1 MNQGMLATLFVTSFI
16 FGGDLLDNYDGR
28 FESNYV
34 FRDTTDISNDEQLS
48 EIKTVYPARSLV
60 RSLIIPGW
68 GQIYNK
74 SPWWKPVLF
83 AGVEVAGIAGW
94 VEWNQKAE
102 RLRLD
107 YENFADDQWSILNW
121 ITFTQ
126 QLSDVISDSLIDW
139 EPDVKIEG
147 THHLDIVYNDQIYSS
162 DCLYDLDW
170 SQEGGEEDCILPGT
184 PEEMDA
190 TLYNTAYIPSLIEN
204 GSIIVIKDRDYYE
217 NIGKYDQFVAGW
229 DGILGNYIIQYKD
242 VGDTTEIII
251 SSPIKGNYLS
261 QREKSNEYLNM
272 ATYAVS
278 AVMFNHIISAFE
290 AVWSSTRQSI
300 RTPMVD
306 TSVKLIYD
314 KHSQFGIGGVSFSVR
329 F

>member
-1 MNQGMLATLFVTSFI
+1 MLAALFVTSFI
-16 FGGDLLDNYDGR
+16 FGGNLLDNYDGR

-170 SQEGGEEDCILPGT
+170 SQESSEEDCILPGT

>member
-1 MNQGMLATLFVTSFI
+1 MLGALFVTSFI
-16 FGGDLLDNYDGR
+16 FGGNLLDNYDGR

-34 FRDTTDISNDEQLS
+34 FQDTTDISNDEQLS

-229 DGILGNYIIQYKD
+229 DGIMGNYIIQYKD